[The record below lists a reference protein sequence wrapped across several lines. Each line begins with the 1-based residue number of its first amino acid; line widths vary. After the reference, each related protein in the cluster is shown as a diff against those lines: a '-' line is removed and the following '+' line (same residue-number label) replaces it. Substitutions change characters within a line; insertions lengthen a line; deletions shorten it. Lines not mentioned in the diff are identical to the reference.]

1 MQYIQTYYQLTFVEK
16 MPKRAPVF
24 RDRLEHRGVVAGVL
38 LLVHVLSVEQEVGF
52 VRLQNLRRRRGGDVK
67 AWGDTLNVCKFVH
80 PELVQFPV
88 RGGGGGGERGRE

>member
-16 MPKRAPVF
+16 MRKRAPVF
-24 RDRLEHRGVVAGVL
+24 WHALEHGRVAGVL